1 MRPSK
6 EHSPDLEQDRNFVV
20 ALSRGLEILR
30 AFGREGEALGNRDFA
45 QRTGMSK
52 STISRLTY
60 TLHKL
65 GYLSH
70 DPDTARYR
78 LAPPVLT
85 LGFACLAGVPL
96 RQLSKPLMQ
105 EMADYTGM
113 PVAMVAGNKMS
124 MVYVERCKGTN
135 ALTLAIEVGA
145 HVKMAATAAGRAGV
159 AALATNGHP
168 EILEE
173 LRDHEGEN
181 WRLVE
186 PGIEAAIESYLKR
199 GYCTSY
205 GEWRNDVNA
214 VAVPLVP
221 RDVSPVMAFNCGDP
235 SHSLTRDW
243 IESDV
248 AARMVSLV
256 RRVSEFAS

>member
-1 MRPSK
+1 MRPRK
-6 EHSPDLEQDRNFVV
+6 EPSPELEQDRNFVV
-20 ALSRGLEILR
+20 ALARGLDILR
-30 AFGREGEALGNRDFA
+30 AFDREGEALGNRDFV

-70 DPDTARYR
+70 NADTARYR

-85 LGFACLAGVPL
+85 LGYACLAGLPL
-96 RQLSKPLMQ
+96 RKLSKPLMQ
-105 EMADYTGM
+105 ELADYTGL
-113 PVAMVAGNKMS
+113 PVAMVGRDKMS
-124 MVYVERCKGTN
+124 MVYLERCKGTN

-145 HVKMAATAAGRAGV
+145 HIKMATTAAGRATI
-159 AALATNGHP
+159 AAMVTNGHN
-168 EILEE
+168 EILDQ
-173 LRDHEGEN
+173 LRHHEGQN
-181 WRLVE
+181 WALVQ
-186 PGIEAAIESYLKR
+186 PGVEAAIDNYLKR

-205 GEWRNDVNA
+205 GEWRDDVNA

-221 RDVSPVMAFNCGDP
+221 RDGSPVLAFNCGGA
-235 SHSLTRDW
+235 SHSLTREW

-248 AARMVSLV
+248 AERMVSLV
-256 RRVSEFAS
+256 RRVAEFAS